1 VSILAGEIEVKAM
14 KEIDTALVRACQR
27 GDIEAFEQIFRVYR
41 NPVFRLAYRFT
52 GNRDDAEDLTQEIFL
67 KVFENISSFRYES
80 SFATWLYRIAVN
92 TCMNF
97 QRDKKPAES
106 LGVTDDLGSSVS
118 PEAICERGELQRKI
132 EAEIASLPSPL
143 KIAFLLVVVEGMTYR
158 EASEILGLSVDA
170 LRMRVS
176 RARQI
181 LREKLKG
188 YMEG

>member
-41 NPVFRLAYRFT
+41 NPVFRVAYRFT

-67 KVFENISSFRYES
+67 KVFENIGSFRYES

-118 PEAICERGELQRKI
+118 PEAICEWGELQRKI